1 MVMTHRAMKERVPS
15 TDHADDDATATGAPS
30 DEQARAAAA
39 TFAMLADPT
48 RLKLLW
54 LLGRD
59 ELDVATLAGQAGT
72 TPSVASQHLAKLRL
86 AGLVRQRVDG
96 RHRLYTAS
104 GTHLKALIR
113 EALYLADHD
122 VTGVP
127 DHG

>member
-1 MVMTHRAMKERVPS
+1 MVMTHRAAKES
-15 TDHADDDATATGAPS
+15 GAGADHAYDDDARKDAPS
-30 DEQARAAAA
+30 DEQARAAAT

-72 TPSVASQHLAKLRL
+72 TPSVASQHLSKLRL

-113 EALYLADHD
+113 EALYRADHD
-122 VTGVP
+122 VTGIP

>member
-1 MVMTHRAMKERVPS
+1 MSHRAAKGSVVG
-15 TDHADDDATATGAPS
+15 TDHADDNAPEKEVPS
-30 DEQARAAAA
+30 DVQARAAAA

-59 ELDVATLAGQAGT
+59 EFDVATLAGRAGT

-96 RHRLYTAS
+96 RRRLYTAS

-113 EALYLADHD
+113 EALYRADHD

>member
-1 MVMTHRAMKERVPS
+1 MTHRAAKESVLGI
-15 TDHADDDATATGAPS
+15 DHADDEAPEKDPPN

-113 EALYLADHD
+113 EALYRADHD